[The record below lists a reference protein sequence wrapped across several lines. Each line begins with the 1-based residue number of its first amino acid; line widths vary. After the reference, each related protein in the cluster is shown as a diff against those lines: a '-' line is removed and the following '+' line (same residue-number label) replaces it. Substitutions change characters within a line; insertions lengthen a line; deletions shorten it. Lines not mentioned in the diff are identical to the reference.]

1 MKKFAPGFLLVTLL
15 GVTAF
20 AQNAQV
26 QTTQDRDAL
35 PNNYLSGKHVKY
47 SHPAPG
53 GPYAAQKHAM
63 TAASTLSNTTT
74 ATSTFPPHV
83 DTLVN
88 FLGNYSVPGINFN
101 GQSNDHWHY
110 SIVGNPP
117 TIGKTTVIN
126 APVVPVTID
135 MLNADGSPRSVI
147 TNSNNCP
154 KCTPSELGKKVRLLY
169 SPQPFIKHFLASP
182 VFRTSTYTS
191 SPTPTQITDA
201 IQKAEFGNSARPG
214 WHTLLQPS
222 LKTGRRMAL
231 IEGTYFFALNDN
243 GTCCS
248 FVLVSDPVFSG
259 ELFPPTAPPDNSTVI
274 GQAEVAG
281 DITTKNIS
289 TFFFPNVYLYENNN
303 PNDCCVL
310 GYHSFDVEPGD
321 ASNGNRTRFYVMNYS
336 SWISPG
342 LFASPTCAAK
352 DPENCFQ
359 DVTAHSHEVAEI
371 FNDPFVGF
379 DNIHNIT
386 PFWLNPAGQ
395 CQDIMEVGDV
405 IEDLPNPTF
414 PVTINGFAYHP
425 QTEALLPWFEFKS
438 PSFAVHNAYSYP
450 NETVLTSLSAP
461 QPFNCAGK

>member
-15 GVTAF
+15 SVTAF

-26 QTTQDRDAL
+26 QATQNRDAL
-35 PNNYLSGKHVKY
+35 PNNFLIGKHVKY

-53 GPYAAQKHAM
+53 GPHAAQKHTLA
-63 TAASTLSNTTT
+63 AASALSNTTT
-74 ATSTFPPHV
+74 TTSTFPPGV

-88 FLGNYSVPGINFN
+88 FLGNYSAPGINFN
-101 GQSNDHWHY
+101 GKPNDHWHY

-117 TIGKTTVIN
+117 TIGKTTVVN
-126 APVVPVTID
+126 APVIPVTID
-135 MLNADGSPRSVI
+135 MLNADGTPRSVI
-147 TNSNNCP
+147 TDKNNCP
-154 KCTPSELGKKVRLLY
+154 KCTPSELGKKVRLL
-169 SPQPFIKHFLASP
+169 SRPQPFLNHFLASP
-182 VFRTSTYTS
+182 VFGMSTYTS
-191 SPTPTQITDA
+191 SPIPTQFTDA
-201 IQKAEFGNSARPG
+201 VQKAEFGNFARPG

-243 GTCCS
+243 GTCCA
-248 FVLVSDPVFSG
+248 FVLVSDPVFAG

-281 DITTKNIS
+281 DITPKDIS
-289 TFFFPNVYLYENNN
+289 SFFFPNVYLYSNNN

-310 GYHSFDVEPGD
+310 GFHTFDVEPGD
-321 ASNGNRTRFYVMNYS
+321 ASNGNRTRFYVLNYS

-342 LFASPTCAAK
+342 LFDDPTCATT

-359 DVTAHSHEVAEI
+359 DVTAHSHEIAEI
-371 FNDPFVGF
+371 FDDPFVGF
-379 DNIHNIT
+379 DNIHNVT
-386 PFWLNPAGQ
+386 PFWQNAAGQ
-395 CQDIMEVGDV
+395 CQDLLENGDV

-425 QTEALLPWFEFKS
+425 QNEPLLPWFEFKS
-438 PSFAVHNAYSYP
+438 PSFAINGAYSYP
-450 NETVLTSLSAP
+450 NETVVTSLSAP
-461 QPFNCAGK
+461 QKFNCGK

>member
-1 MKKFAPGFLLVTLL
+1 MKKFAPGLLLVTLL
-15 GVTAF
+15 CVTAF

-26 QTTQDRDAL
+26 QATQDRDAL
-35 PNNYLSGKHVKY
+35 PNNFLIGKHVKY

-53 GPYAAQKHAM
+53 GPHAAQKHALA
-63 TAASTLSNTTT
+63 AASALSNTTT
-74 ATSTFPPHV
+74 TTHTFPPGV

-88 FLGNYSVPGINFN
+88 FVGNYSEPGINFN
-101 GQSNDHWHY
+101 GKSNDHWHF

-117 TIGKTTVIN
+117 TISKTTVIN

-135 MLNADGSPRSVI
+135 MLNADGTPRSVI
-147 TNSNNCP
+147 TNSNNCRR
-154 KCTPSELGKKVRLLY
+154 CTPSELGKTVRLLY
-169 SPQPFIKHFLASP
+169 TPQPFIKPFLASP
-182 VFRTSTYTS
+182 VFGMSTYTS
-191 SPTPTQITDA
+191 SDTPTQITDA
-201 IQKAEFGNSARPG
+201 IQKAEFGDFARPG

-222 LKTGRRMAL
+222 LKTARRMAL
-231 IEGTYFFALNDN
+231 IGGTYFFALNDN
-243 GTCCS
+243 GSCCA
-248 FVLVSDPVFSG
+248 FVLVSDTTFSD
-259 ELFPPTAPPDNSTVI
+259 ELFPNTAPPDNSTVL

-281 DITTKNIS
+281 DITTKDIS
-289 TFFFPNVYLYENNN
+289 TFFFPNVYLFLNNN

-310 GYHSFDVEPGD
+310 GFHTFDVEPGD
-321 ASNGNRTRFYVMNYS
+321 ASNGNQTRFFVMNYS

-342 LFASPTCAAK
+342 LFASPTCAVN
-352 DPENCFQ
+352 DPDNCFQ

-405 IEDLPNPTF
+405 IEDLHNPTF

-438 PSFAVHNAYSYP
+438 PSFAVHGAYSYP
-450 NETVLTSLSAP
+450 GETVLTALSAQ
-461 QPFNCAGK
+461 QPFACAGK